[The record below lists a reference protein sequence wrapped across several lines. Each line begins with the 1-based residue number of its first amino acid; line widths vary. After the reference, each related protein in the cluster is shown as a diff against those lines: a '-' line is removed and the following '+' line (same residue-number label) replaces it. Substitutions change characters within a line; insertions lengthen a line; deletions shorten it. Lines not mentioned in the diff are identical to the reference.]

1 MLVLTDC
8 YLVFQCDQNGG
19 GGVGGGGKSGN
30 AEGPASWATS
40 FEKLLDD
47 PVGLHAFAVSKFKSN
62 QFIYVLLTK
71 IVLVIVFAEID
82 KKCHSKISFHES
94 F

>member
-47 PVGLHAFAVSKFKSN
+47 PVGLHAFAVSKFKLN
-62 QFIYVLLTK
+62 QFIYVLSTK
-71 IVLVIVFAEID
+71 IELVEID
-82 KKCHSKISFHES
+82 KKIEYVTQR
-94 F
+94 